1 MQSNR
6 NWETFKLHTTES
18 APATYQDPVKGIT
31 PPVARMQPAESIV
44 HGDRR
49 VDPYFWLREKE
60 NPEVLDHLR
69 AENAYT
75 DAFMRNTEPLQETLY
90 QEMLGRIQQT
100 DLSVPYR
107 LRGYLYYTRT
117 EEGRQYP
124 IHCRRRNTQDAV
136 EEILLDLNT
145 LAEGHSF
152 LGLGSFDISD
162 DNQLLAYSIDTTGF
176 RQYTLQIK
184 NLRTGHTPPFR
195 RGRVPSTPWAPD
207 NRTLFYTVED
217 PVTKRS
223 DQLFRLLLTS
233 VE

>member
-124 IHCRRRNTQDAV
+124 IHCRQLDTQDAV

-152 LGLGSFDISD
+152 LG
-162 DNQLLAYSIDTTGF
+162 
-176 RQYTLQIK
+176 
-184 NLRTGHTPPFR
+184 
-195 RGRVPSTPWAPD
+195 
-207 NRTLFYTVED
+207 
-217 PVTKRS
+217 
-223 DQLFRLLLTS
+223 
-233 VE
+233 